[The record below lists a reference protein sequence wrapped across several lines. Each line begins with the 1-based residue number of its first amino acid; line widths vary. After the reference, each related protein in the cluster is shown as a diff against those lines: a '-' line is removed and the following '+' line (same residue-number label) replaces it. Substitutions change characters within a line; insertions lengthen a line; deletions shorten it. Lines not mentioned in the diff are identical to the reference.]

1 MRKIGQF
8 DKTTGE
14 VLDDGVLVYV
24 APKRRNGFAEGW
36 FAMSLNA
43 AGILKHLTRVD
54 DFRVLMALLERLDY
68 ENLITTNQSDIA
80 RDLGMDSAQV
90 NRAIKRLVQLGAI
103 LQGPRVGVSR
113 SYRLNPR
120 FGWRGSANGH
130 VIALD
135 QEIKRRGLKVL
146 NGGEASAAR
155 EAAPQ
160 APERDPNT
168 IDMFEG

>member
-24 APKRRNGFAEGW
+24 APKGRNGFAEGW
-36 FAMSLNA
+36 FAMANEA
-43 AGILKHLTRVD
+43 AGILKHVTRVE
-54 DFRVLMALLERLDY
+54 DFRVLMALLQRLDF
-68 ENLITTNQSDIA
+68 ENLIVANQSEIA
-80 RDLGMDSAQV
+80 RELGMDSAQV
-90 NRAIKRLVQLGAI
+90 NRAIKRLVEMGAI
-103 LQGPRVGVSR
+103 MQGPRIGVSR

-120 FGWRGSANGH
+120 FGWRGSARNH

-135 QEIKRRGLKVL
+135 QERRRRGLTVI
-146 NGGEASAAR
+146 NGEASAASH
-155 EAAPQ
+155 
-160 APERDPNT
+160 ERDPNT